1 MRSERVRDLVNILL
15 AAGLILLFLFL
26 FFKYLFL
33 IILPFLIAWA
43 IAFLTRPLAEAINK
57 RIKLPLGII
66 RATLAVLISLATLT
80 AISLVIW
87 ALGAELWRLLS
98 GIGEGEALRELIDEI
113 TSGGILGGIFESFG
127 EAFGDIIFEL
137 IISFAKTLG
146 TALTSVVAAVP
157 RVLIF
162 ILMTVIASV
171 YFSLELEW
179 VNDTAARLLPKN
191 VLRWLSRFRR
201 GFFSVGLSY
210 IKAYLFL
217 MLITFTVMLV
227 GLVILRRPY
236 ALLLAFIIA
245 ALDCLPVIG
254 VGTVLIPWSLY
265 EIIFGE
271 TYVGIGLIVLFVLYE
286 IVRQFA
292 EPRIV
297 GKNLGIHPIITLILI
312 YIGYSLFG
320 IVGLLL
326 VPIATVLVNIMTDER
341 KVTPDS
347 TLGEG
352 SPKATP

>member
-1 MRSERVRDLVNILL
+1 MRSERVRELVNILL
-15 AAGLILLFLFL
+15 AAGLILLFVFL

-43 IAFLTRPLAEAINK
+43 VAFLTRPLAKALNN

-66 RATLAVLISLATLT
+66 RATLAVLISLAALA

-113 TSGGILGGIFESFG
+113 TSGGILGGIFDSFG

-137 IISFAKTLG
+137 IISVAKTLG
-146 TALTSVVAAVP
+146 TALTSVAAAIP

-179 VNDTAARLLPKN
+179 VNDTVSRLLPKN
-191 VLRWLSRFRR
+191 VLLWLSRFRR

-210 IKAYLFL
+210 IRAYLFL

-254 VGTVLIPWSLY
+254 VGTILLPWSLY
-265 EIIFGE
+265 ELVFGE
-271 TYVGIGLIVLFVLYE
+271 TYVGVGLIVLFVLYE

-297 GKNLGIHPIITLILI
+297 GKNLGIHPIITLVLI
-312 YIGYSLFG
+312 YVGYSLFG

-326 VPIATVLVNIMTDER
+326 VPVATVLVNIVTDER
-341 KVTPDS
+341 KSVPNDTTSKD
-347 TLGEG
+347 T
-352 SPKATP
+352 A

>member
-1 MRSERVRDLVNILL
+1 MRSERVRELVNILL
-15 AAGLILLFLFL
+15 AAGLILLFVFL

-43 IAFLTRPLAEAINK
+43 VAFLTRPLAKAINN

-66 RATLAVLISLATLT
+66 RATLAVLISLAALV
-80 AISLVIW
+80 AISLIIW

-113 TSGGILGGIFESFG
+113 TSGGILGGIFDSFG

-137 IISFAKTLG
+137 IISVAKTLG
-146 TALTSVVAAVP
+146 TALTSVAAAIP

-179 VNDTAARLLPKN
+179 VNGTVARLLPKN
-191 VLRWLSRFRR
+191 VLLWLSRFRR

-210 IKAYLFL
+210 IRAYLFL

-254 VGTVLIPWSLY
+254 VGTILLPWSLY
-265 EIIFGE
+265 ELVFGE
-271 TYVGIGLIVLFVLYE
+271 TYVGVGLIVLFVLYE

-297 GKNLGIHPIITLILI
+297 GKNLGIHPIITLVLI
-312 YIGYSLFG
+312 YVGYSLFG

-326 VPIATVLVNIMTDER
+326 VPVATVLVNIVTDER
-341 KVTPDS
+341 KSVHND
-347 TLGEG
+347 
-352 SPKATP
+352 KASKDTA

>member
-1 MRSERVRDLVNILL
+1 MRSERVRDIVNILL
-15 AAGLILLFLFL
+15 AAGLILLFVYL
-26 FFKYLFL
+26 FFKHLFL

-66 RATLAVLISLATLT
+66 RAILAILISLAILT

-113 TSGGILGGIFESFG
+113 TSGGILGGIFNSFG
-127 EAFGDIIFEL
+127 EEFGDIIFEL
-137 IISFAKTLG
+137 VISVAKTLG
-146 TALTSVVAAVP
+146 TALTSVAAAIP
-157 RVLIF
+157 RALIF

-179 VNDTAARLLPKN
+179 VNDTVARLLPKN
-191 VLRWLSRFRR
+191 VLLWLSRFRR

-210 IKAYLFL
+210 IRAYLFL

-265 EIIFGE
+265 ELILGE
-271 TYVGIGLIVLFVLYE
+271 SYVGIGLIILFILYE

-297 GKNLGIHPIITLILI
+297 GKNLGIHPIITLVLI
-312 YIGYSLFG
+312 YLGYSLFG

-326 VPIATVLVNIMTDER
+326 VPIATVLVNIMTDEG
-341 KVTPDS
+341 KAVATD
-347 TLGEG
+347 TLEEN
-352 SPKATP
+352 SP

>member
-1 MRSERVRDLVNILL
+1 MRSERVRNIVNILL
-15 AAGLILLFLFL
+15 ATGLILLFVYL
-26 FFKYLFL
+26 FFKHLFL

-66 RATLAVLISLATLT
+66 RAILAILISLAILT

-113 TSGGILGGIFESFG
+113 TSGGILGGIFNSFG
-127 EAFGDIIFEL
+127 EEFGDIIFEL
-137 IISFAKTLG
+137 VISVAKTLG
-146 TALTSVVAAVP
+146 TALTSVAAAIP
-157 RVLIF
+157 RALIF

-179 VNDTAARLLPKN
+179 VNDTVSRLLPKN
-191 VLRWLSRFRR
+191 VLLWLSRFRR

-210 IKAYLFL
+210 IRAYLFL

-265 EIIFGE
+265 ELILGE
-271 TYVGIGLIVLFVLYE
+271 SYVGIGLIILFILYE

-297 GKNLGIHPIITLILI
+297 GKNLGIHPIITLVLI
-312 YIGYSLFG
+312 YLGYSLFG

-326 VPIATVLVNIMTDER
+326 VPIATVLVNIMTDEG
-341 KVTPDS
+341 KAVATDTP
-347 TLGEG
+347 EEN
-352 SPKATP
+352 SP

>member
-1 MRSERVRDLVNILL
+1 MRSERVRDIVNILL
-15 AAGLILLFLFL
+15 AAGLILLFVYL
-26 FFKYLFL
+26 FFKHLFL

-66 RATLAVLISLATLT
+66 RAILSILISLAILT

-113 TSGGILGGIFESFG
+113 TSGGILGGIFNSFG
-127 EAFGDIIFEL
+127 EEFGDIIFEL
-137 IISFAKTLG
+137 VISVAKTLG
-146 TALTSVVAAVP
+146 TALTSVAAAIP
-157 RVLIF
+157 RALIF

-179 VNDTAARLLPKN
+179 VNDTVSRLLPKN
-191 VLRWLSRFRR
+191 VLLWLSRFRR

-210 IKAYLFL
+210 IRAYLFL

-265 EIIFGE
+265 ELILGE
-271 TYVGIGLIVLFVLYE
+271 SYVGIGLIILFILYE

-297 GKNLGIHPIITLILI
+297 GKNLGIHPIITLVLI
-312 YIGYSLFG
+312 YLGYSLFG

-326 VPIATVLVNIMTDER
+326 VPIATVLVNIMTDEG
-341 KVTPDS
+341 KAVATD
-347 TLGEG
+347 TLEEN
-352 SPKATP
+352 SP